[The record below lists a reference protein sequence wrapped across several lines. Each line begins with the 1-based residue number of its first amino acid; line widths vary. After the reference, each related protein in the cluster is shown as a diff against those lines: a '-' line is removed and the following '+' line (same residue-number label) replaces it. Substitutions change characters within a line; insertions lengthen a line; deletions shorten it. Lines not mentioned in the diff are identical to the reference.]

1 MIYIPAPIVPQRRLV
16 WYLAMEEFIARNF
29 SRLAEGSGA
38 KEAFFVWQ
46 VAPTVIFGRNQDM
59 HAEVNEEYCKSNGIS
74 MFRRKSGG
82 GCVYADQ
89 GNIMISVVSCEQGP
103 SAFLFSRYLQM
114 LELSLRKLGLEA
126 SRSGR
131 NDVLVGGRKVSG
143 NAMFRKPGACIMHG
157 TMLFDS
163 DLEAMQNAIT
173 PSESKLRRKGVQ
185 SVRQRVTNLKDELKK
200 EMSLEEMK
208 AYLVDFFKGADDAEI
223 KLTEADF
230 IEIENLES
238 YYLNPEF
245 IDR

>member
-1 MIYIPAPIVPQRRLV
+1 
-16 WYLAMEEFIARNF
+16 
-29 SRLAEGSGA
+29 
-38 KEAFFVWQ
+38 
-46 VAPTVIFGRNQDM
+46 
-59 HAEVNEEYCKSNGIS
+59 
-74 MFRRKSGG
+74 
-82 GCVYADQ
+82 
-89 GNIMISVVSCEQGP
+89 
-103 SAFLFSRYLQM
+103 
-114 LELSLRKLGLEA
+114 
-126 SRSGR
+126 
-131 NDVLVGGRKVSG
+131 
-143 NAMFRKPGACIMHG
+143 MHG